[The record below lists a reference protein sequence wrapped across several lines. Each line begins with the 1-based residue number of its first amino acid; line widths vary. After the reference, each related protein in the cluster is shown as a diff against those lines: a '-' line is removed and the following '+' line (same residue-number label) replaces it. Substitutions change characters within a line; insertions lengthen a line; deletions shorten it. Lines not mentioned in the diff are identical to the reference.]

1 MRGVYEEYIDSK
13 LEDSE
18 IEKIKNIVDVLDFPI
33 SSEEDTSL
41 GFVIGSIISQIDSQ
55 FIKNYNNLQKKNEI
69 EDCLGILR
77 RRASEIKSRFS
88 SLGNSHVESLET
100 VVETKERL
108 PEKTETERL
117 PEKTETE
124 QYSDIPRRRA
134 SEIISKFRSWVNR
147 HVEWLE
153 TAVVHLKTEEITT
166 ENETP
171 ALYRKTPEEFDIK
184 PKKKVKFRS
193 SPVIR
198 NKPVR
203 KIRGTSTKTRKPR
216 ARILR
221 LSPSLEEV

>member
-33 SSEEDTSL
+33 SSEEDISL

-69 EDCLGILR
+69 EDCFGILR

-100 VVETKERL
+100 VVEIK
-108 PEKTETERL
+108 ERL

-147 HVEWLE
+147 HVGWLE
-153 TAVVHLKTEEITT
+153 TAVAHLKTEEITT

-216 ARILR
+216 TRILR